1 MVSLCRISQAR
12 CPGSS
17 LPRAQALPPMRHR
30 GCACSKRSCRLDQT
44 AAPPGPAAAMRRTP
58 GPLRV
63 VEKRG
68 LSCDVFLYFP
78 RQDGNPRL
86 TWQAAKRGRVP
97 LLRPFPVQERK
108 PVHQACPHAPARS
121 SNVFCFFSMRGF
133 PALDT
138 AFRSG
143 PAVSGAPV
151 TDRDVTNGCQH
162 GKVQGRG
169 AVS

>member
-1 MVSLCRISQAR
+1 
-12 CPGSS
+12 
-17 LPRAQALPPMRHR
+17 
-30 GCACSKRSCRLDQT
+30 ACSKRSCRLDQT

-97 LLRPFPVQERK
+97 LLRPLPVQERK
-108 PVHQACPHAPARS
+108 PVHQACPTRRHVPRMSFVSSACAAFLLLTPLSAAARQFPARLS
-121 SNVFCFFSMRGF
+121 PIG
-133 PALDT
+133 T
-138 AFRSG
+138 
-143 PAVSGAPV
+143 
-151 TDRDVTNGCQH
+151 
-162 GKVQGRG
+162 
-169 AVS
+169 